1 MVTVDMSCASVSRR
15 SALGIAAGWH
25 GAMGAVMAIA
35 LMLALPSL
43 QQPAAA
49 AEWPTFRGTERTAVA
64 PDTDLLETW
73 PATGPRLVWEAS
85 GAGRGYASL
94 AIAGNRIYTLGD
106 GLSTAGDPSNPDK
119 DEYLS
124 CFDRETGKQL
134 WKTKTGQPWSEG
146 PESWQSSR
154 STPTVDGDMVY
165 VITPHGQLV
174 ACATA
179 DGKER
184 FRVDLKA
191 QFGGKKGDSWGYS
204 ESPLVDD
211 DRLVCTP
218 GGEQA
223 TLVALDKKSGK
234 LIWSCP
240 MKGDRGAGH
249 SSIVISQPLSSQPL
263 SSQPLS
269 SQTGG
274 RTGGRKVYIQTTG
287 AGAFAVDAQTGK
299 FQWAYPIDQTTA
311 VIPTPIVRGDLV
323 FFSAGYKRG
332 GALLRQVP
340 GADGGVT
347 MQEVYGLKKE
357 LANKHG
363 GIVLVGDHLYG
374 DSDDAGI
381 PFCAELMTG
390 NVVWK
395 KRGSGK
401 GSATVVAADGHL
413 YVRFADGTLA
423 LAKADPADYV
433 EVATFKIPG
442 SDARPSWS
450 HSVILDGRLFLREQD
465 KILCYDLRK

>member
-1 MVTVDMSCASVSRR
+1 MVTVDMPCALVLRR
-15 SALGIAAGWH
+15 FVRGIAGRLC
-25 GAMGAVMAIA
+25 GAMGA
-35 LMLALPSL
+35 LAVLATPL
-43 QQPAAA
+43 AQTAGRADD
-49 AEWPTFRGTERTAVA
+49 WPTFRGASRTGVA

-73 PATGPRLVWEAS
+73 PATGPTLVWEAA

-94 AIAGNRIYTLGD
+94 AISGKRIYTLGD
-106 GLSTAGDPSNPDK
+106 GLSTAEDK

-124 CFDRETGKQL
+124 CFDRETGKQV
-134 WKTKTGQPWSEG
+134 WKAKTGQPWAEG

-165 VITPHGQLV
+165 VLTPHGQLV

-184 FRVDLKA
+184 FRIDLKA
-191 QFGGKKGDSWGYS
+191 QFGGKKGDGWGYS
-204 ESPLVDD
+204 ESVLIDGN
-211 DRLVCTP
+211 RLVCTP

-223 TLVALDKKSGK
+223 TLVALDKKTGK

-249 SSIVISQPLSSQPL
+249 SSIVISQPK
-263 SSQPLS
+263 
-269 SQTGG
+269 
-274 RTGGRKVYIQTTG
+274 GRKVYIQTTA
-287 AGAFAVDAQTGK
+287 AGAFAVDAETGT

-340 GADGGVT
+340 GANGGVT
-347 MQEVYGLKKE
+347 MEEVYGLKKE

-401 GSATVVAADGHL
+401 GSATVAAADGHL

-423 LAKADPADYV
+423 LVKANPADYE
-433 EVATFKIPG
+433 EVASFKIPG
-442 SDARPSWS
+442 SDSRPSWS
-450 HSVILDGRLFLREQD
+450 HSVILDGRLYLREQD

>member
-1 MVTVDMSCASVSRR
+1 MVPFDMPCTRAWGFPTRGAGGSFCVLAG
-15 SALGIAAGWH
+15 ALAVFAAPL
-25 GAMGAVMAIA
+25 V
-35 LMLALPSL
+35 PSL
-43 QQPAAA
+43 AAA
-49 AEWPTFRGTERTAVA
+49 ADWPTFRGPERTAVA

-73 PATGPRLVWEAS
+73 PAAGPRLLWEAA
-85 GAGRGYASL
+85 GAGRGYASP

-106 GLSTAGDPSNPDK
+106 GLSTATDK

-134 WKTKTGQPWSEG
+134 WKTKTGQPWNEG
-146 PESWQSSR
+146 AESWQGSR

-165 VITPHGQLV
+165 VITPQGQLV

-184 FRVDLKA
+184 FRIDLKA

-211 DRLVCTP
+211 NRLVCTP

-223 TLVALDKKSGK
+223 TLVALDKKTGG

-240 MKGDRGAGH
+240 MRGDRGAGH
-249 SSIVISQPLSSQPL
+249 SSIVISQPVVSQ
-263 SSQPLS
+263 
-269 SQTGG
+269 
-274 RTGGRKVYIQTTG
+274 TGGRKVYVQTTA

-347 MQEVYGLKKE
+347 MEEVYGLKKE

-363 GIVLVGDHLYG
+363 GIVLVGDHIYG

-381 PFCAELMTG
+381 PFCAELLTG

-401 GSATVVAADGHL
+401 GSATMVAADGHL

-423 LAKADPADYV
+423 LVKADPADYE
-433 EVATFKIPG
+433 EVVSFKIPG
-442 SDARPSWS
+442 SDARPSWA
-450 HSVILDGRLFLREQD
+450 HSVILDGRLYLREQD

>member
-1 MVTVDMSCASVSRR
+1 MRSFGLP
-15 SALGIAAGWH
+15 SALLLPGRRRGLTIACSSIS
-25 GAMGAVMAIA
+25 GAV
-35 LMLALPSL
+35 LAAPCGL
-43 QQPAAA
+43 AAD
-49 AEWPTFRGTERTAVA
+49 WPTFRGAERTAVA

-73 PATGPRLVWEAS
+73 PAAGPKLIWQTP
-85 GAGRGYASL
+85 GAGRGYASPV
-94 AIAGNRIYTLGD
+94 IAGSRLYTLGD
-106 GLSTAGDPSNPDK
+106 GLSTADDK
-119 DEYLS
+119 DEYLT
-124 CFDRETGKQL
+124 CFDRETGRQL
-134 WKTKTGQPWSEG
+134 WKTKTGQAWNEG

-154 STPTVDGDMVY
+154 STPTVAGDTVY

-179 DGKER
+179 DGREK
-184 FRVDLKA
+184 FRLDLMA

-204 ESPLVDD
+204 ESVLIDG

-223 TLVALDKKSGK
+223 TLVALDKNTGK
-234 LIWSCP
+234 TLWTCP
-240 MKGDRGAGH
+240 SKGDRGAGH
-249 SSIVISQPLSSQPL
+249 ASIVVADLK
-263 SSQPLS
+263 
-269 SQTGG
+269 
-274 RTGGRKVYIQTTG
+274 GRKVYVQTTASG
-287 AGAFAVDAQTGK
+287 AIGVDATTGK
-299 FQWAYPIDQTTA
+299 LLWSYPIDQTTA

-340 GADGGVT
+340 ATDGGVAVE
-347 MQEVYGLKKE
+347 EVYGLNKE

-381 PFCAELMTG
+381 PFCAELLTG
-390 NVVWK
+390 NIVWK

-401 GSATVVAADGHL
+401 GSASVTAADGHL

-423 LAKADPADYV
+423 LVKADPADYQ
-433 EVATFKIPG
+433 EVASFKIPG
-442 SDARPSWS
+442 SETRPSWA
-450 HSVILDGRLFLREQD
+450 HSVILDGRLYLREQD